1 MVQASHLPEN
11 RQDTTGQ
18 PFLLAAA
25 QALEWQLLL
34 ARRGFFP
41 SWFGDVPFS
50 LDRSASGSRA
60 QQCSAT
66 SPQQLSSFSVQRE
79 EEEGRRGKMREMEQC

>member
-1 MVQASHLPEN
+1 MGGEM
-11 RQDTTGQ
+11 TEKGQ
-18 PFLLAAA
+18 KAGRWGFSRPAVLGRLS
-25 QALEWQLLL
+25 
-34 ARRGFFP
+34 RRLFIFRT
-41 SWFGDVPFS
+41 WFGDVPFS